1 MFDLWEILKY
11 EVKKAHHWL
20 KQNVRQF
27 FCKHHYVE
35 KKMLWHGVPGI
46 YCDGV
51 KCSKC
56 GKTTEK
62 EDWMTIYDEKEN
74 RKAFCNA

>member
-1 MFDLWEILKY
+1 MFDYWEALKY
-11 EVKKAHHWL
+11 VIKEKFSQFKLGVG
-20 KQNVRQF
+20 QF

-35 KKMLWHGVPGI
+35 GKILWHGVPGI
-46 YCDGV
+46 YYDGV

-62 EDWMTIYDEKEN
+62 EDLMTIYDEKD
-74 RKAFCNA
+74 

>member
-1 MFDLWEILKY
+1 MFDYWEILKY
-11 EVKKAHHWL
+11 IIKKGIKRL
-20 KQNVRQF
+20 KSSARQF

-35 KKMLWHGVPGI
+35 GKNTLAWSAWI
-46 YCDGV
+46 YYDGV

-62 EDWMTIYDEKEN
+62 EDWMTIYDEKED
-74 RKAFCNA
+74 